1 MNQVTVGVL
10 LDADFDYGVGVLEG
24 VRDYARA
31 RPDWRVVPVPYAQE
45 GLLTRLVR
53 AGEVQG
59 VVGAFISDRWL
70 QSRFPSGLP
79 VVNTSNLSH
88 VESVCSV
95 VPDDAAAGRLVARH
109 FHELGYLYAGVVAE
123 RATYASHV
131 RREGFLDYMRE
142 HRIEVS
148 EPAADAAYRH
158 ETGWLEWASALRQ
171 ATAVFCTSDFLA
183 RRFWEVC
190 KSAGPAVPPG
200 VAALAGVGD
209 SLTDRVVAGLDLTS
223 VALPAR
229 EVGQKAAARLARVL
243 AGDGQAARELV
254 APVGLV
260 VRGSTARFIS
270 PDEVV
275 ARAMGVAL
283 QTLAQNPGVDEV
295 ARRAGVSRRTLE
307 LRFHAAFGHGP
318 AEEFRARRL
327 ELAKRL
333 LTETGLTMSE
343 VAARVGGGS
352 VQAFT
357 TLFRHACGCPP
368 AEYRRRNITLN
379 AERSTPNAQGYAP
392 FRVES

>member
-45 GLLTRLVR
+45 GLLARLVR
-53 AGEVQG
+53 AGEVRG
-59 VVGAFISDRWL
+59 VVGAFVSDRWL
-70 QSRFPSGLP
+70 QSRFPPGLP

-109 FHELGYLYAGVVAE
+109 FRELGYLSAGVIAE

-131 RREGFLDYMRE
+131 RRAGFLDYMRE

-148 EPAADAAYRH
+148 EPAGEAAFRH
-158 ETGWLEWASALRQ
+158 ETGWLEWIASLRQ
-171 ATAVFCTSDFLA
+171 ATAVFCTSDLLA

-190 KSAGPAVPPG
+190 QSAGPAAPPG

-229 EVGQKAAARLARVL
+229 EVGQKAAARLARAL
-243 AGDGQAARELV
+243 AGDRQAAARELV
-254 APVGLV
+254 APAGLI
-260 VRGSTARFIS
+260 VRGSTARFVS
-270 PDEVV
+270 ADEVV

-283 QTLAQNPGVDEV
+283 QTLAQNPGVAQV

-307 LRFHAAFGHGP
+307 LRFRAAFGRGP

-333 LTETGLTMSE
+333 LEETELTVAE

-357 TLFRHACGCPP
+357 TLFRQACGCPP
-368 AEYRRRNITLN
+368 AAYRRRAGKA
-379 AERSTPNAQGYAP
+379 AESSAGPSGNG
-392 FRVES
+392 